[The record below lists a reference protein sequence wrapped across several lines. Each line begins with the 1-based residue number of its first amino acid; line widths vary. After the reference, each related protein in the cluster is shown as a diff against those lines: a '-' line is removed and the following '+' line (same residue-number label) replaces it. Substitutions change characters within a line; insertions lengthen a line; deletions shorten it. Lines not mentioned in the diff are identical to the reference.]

1 MTKLNKGSSE
11 FFVVVKFI
19 LILLENFI
27 KDPSHVSIYIARSLG
42 TEDVM
47 KTA

>member
-11 FFVVVKFI
+11 FFFVKFI

-27 KDPSHVSIYIARSLG
+27 KDPSRVSIYIAQSLG

>member
-11 FFVVVKFI
+11 FFFVKFI
-19 LILLENFI
+19 LILLENFM
-27 KDPSHVSIYIARSLG
+27 KDRSRVSIYIARSLQ

>member
-11 FFVVVKFI
+11 FFLVKFI

-27 KDPSHVSIYIARSLG
+27 KDPSRVSIYVARSLG